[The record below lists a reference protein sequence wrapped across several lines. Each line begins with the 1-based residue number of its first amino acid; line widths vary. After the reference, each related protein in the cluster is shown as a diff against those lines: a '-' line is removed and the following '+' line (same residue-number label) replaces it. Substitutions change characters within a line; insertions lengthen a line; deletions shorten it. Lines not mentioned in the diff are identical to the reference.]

1 MRLSNKD
8 EKDEKATG
16 TNLKAKKDWHLFCPP
31 HIDLKI
37 KKGDDLKEV
46 PKKFLDSLRAEG
58 VI

>member
-1 MRLSNKD
+1 MDLKRDNKRGQSQ
-8 EKDEKATG
+8 ESK
-16 TNLKAKKDWHLFCPP
+16 NLKAKKDWHLNCPP

-46 PKKFLDSLRAEG
+46 PKKFLDGLKAEG